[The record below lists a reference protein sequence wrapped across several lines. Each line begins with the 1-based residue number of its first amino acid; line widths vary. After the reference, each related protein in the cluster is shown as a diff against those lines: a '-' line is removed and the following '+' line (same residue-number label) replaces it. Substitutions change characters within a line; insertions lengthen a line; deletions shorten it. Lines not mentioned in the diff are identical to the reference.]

1 MARDNGDGL
10 AAIAG
15 RIGVVGSVALNI
27 AALVIYLRGRAAA
40 EKQASKKVKKAAA
53 VAPSSGKPPVLSD
66 SVVNLDQ

>member
-40 EKQASKKVKKAAA
+40 EKQASKNVKKAAA